1 MLQSCLNSQKKQIH
15 LAGKSVFGWNQSVFK
30 RVCFP
35 FLFKKMS
42 AVMCGSPH
50 PSFIP
55 MPMFVYLF
63 VSACW
68 EKAIIRFKKTQSV
81 TASRDSAVFLPLCRP
96 FPPTSLSPLLGL
108 QQDLMW
114 LLSSQPLFYRWPWP
128 HRFSS
133 CRPPLG
139 LCHVQLHF
147 SPDICRYANMNSWL
161 ISAHIKVL
169 FPYGPRLH

>member
-35 FLFKKMS
+35 FLFKKWVQS
-42 AVMCGSPH
+42 CVVVHIH
-50 PSFIP
+50 PLSQCPCLFIS
-55 MPMFVYLF
+55 LF
-63 VSACW
+63 LPAERRQSSGL
-68 EKAIIRFKKTQSV
+68 KKTQSV

-128 HRFSS
+128 RRFSS